1 MVAKSIAVKEHLVLS
16 DEQYRQYLM
25 DEVSPSD
32 DEELSLEDLEKRY
45 AKDNSVYPR
54 DDMLIRLV
62 KEFVG
67 KQAKQK

>member
-1 MVAKSIAVKEHLVLS
+1 
-16 DEQYRQYLM
+16 M
-25 DEVSPSD
+25 DEVSPGD

-45 AKDNSVYPR
+45 EKDNSVYPR

-67 KQAKQK
+67 THAKQK